1 MHIRLATQADLPQM
15 LQIYAPY
22 VEQTPISFEYR
33 VPTLEEF
40 TYRFDAITQQFP
52 WLVWEENGQL
62 LGYAYGSAP
71 FERDAFRWC
80 AEASIYLRQSAR
92 RRGIGKKLYL
102 ALEELLRLQGY
113 KTLYAIVTSDNHES
127 IAFHQALGYAH
138 LADFPDCGFKLGS
151 WHGVTWLQKPLN
163 FVDSPRNFPLEI
175 SSIVENTQ
183 NLEAILAKIP
193 LS

>member
-1 MHIRLATQADLPQM
+1 MHIRLANRSDLPQM

-33 VPTLEEF
+33 VPTPEEF
-40 TYRFDAITQQFP
+40 TCRFDAITRQFP
-52 WLVWEENGQL
+52 WLVWEEDGQL
-62 LGYAYGSAP
+62 LGYAYGSPP

-113 KTLYAIVTSDNHES
+113 KTIYAIITTGNLES
-127 IAFHQALGYAH
+127 IAFHRALGYTH
-138 LADFPDCGFKLGS
+138 LADFPDCGFKLGA

-163 FVDSPRNFPLEI
+163 FVDSPSNFP
-175 SSIVENTQ
+175 SSISLIVESDQ
-183 NLEAILAKIP
+183 NLEGILAKIP

>member
-1 MHIRLATQADLPQM
+1 MHIRLAAPADLPQM

-22 VEQTPISFEYR
+22 VEQTAISFEYR

-40 TYRFDAITQQFP
+40 THRFTNITQQFP
-52 WLVWEENGQL
+52 WLVWEEDGQL

-80 AEASIYLRQSAR
+80 AEASIYLKQSTQ

-113 KTLYAIVTSDNHES
+113 KTVYAIVTSGNLPS
-127 IAFHQALGYAH
+127 IAFHRAVGYTL
-138 LADFPDCGFKLGS
+138 LADFPHCGYKLGG
-151 WHGVTWLQKPLN
+151 WHGVTWLQKNLN
-163 FVDSPRNFPLEI
+163 FVDFPSNFPLQI
-175 SSIVENTQ
+175 SSIVENNQ

>member
-33 VPTLEEF
+33 LPTLEEF
-40 TYRFDAITQQFP
+40 TCRFTGITRQFP
-52 WLVWEENGQL
+52 WLVWEEDGQL

-80 AEASIYLRQSAR
+80 AEASIYLKQSAQ

-113 KTLYAIVTSDNHES
+113 KTIYAIVTSDNLPS
-127 IAFHQALGYAH
+127 IAFHRALGYTH
-138 LADFPDCGFKLGS
+138 LADFPDCGYKLGG
-151 WHGVTWLQKPLN
+151 WHGVTWLQKSLN
-163 FVDSPRNFPLEI
+163 FVDSPSNFPLDI
-175 SSIVENTQ
+175 SSVVENSQ